1 MHIPVLVNE
10 VINFLRPENGKVYVD
25 ATIGCGGYTERI
37 FKVCPGCRVIG
48 IDWDE
53 QALEFTE
60 NRLKEFLNKGKLI
73 VVKDNFVNIK
83 NILKN
88 LKIDKIDGIVFDFGL
103 SMLQIKGN
111 RGFSFDD
118 NVLDMRMD
126 TVNNSLTAYEVIN
139 KFPEKQLSEIF
150 FKYGEEKFSKIIAR
164 KIVEKRKIKE
174 IKTAKELAELVLKV
188 VPKYKRTFLKGKE
201 QKSFIKIHP
210 ATRIFQAIRIFINNE
225 LQNIELG
232 LNNSI
237 DVLNYGGRIITVSY
251 HSLEDRIVKNIF
263 KNRTDCKV
271 ITKKPIAPTKEEISY
286 NRSSRSAKLRAA
298 EKFEE
303 QKV

>member
-53 QALEFTE
+53 QALEFTK
-60 NRLKEFLNKGKLI
+60 NRLKEILNKGKLI
-73 VVKDNFVNIK
+73 VVKDNFINIK

-111 RGFSFDD
+111 RGFSFND

-126 TVNNSLTAYEVIN
+126 TLNNSLTAYEIIN
-139 KFPEKQLSEIF
+139 KFSEKQLSEIF

-164 KIVEKRKIKE
+164 KIVEERKTKE
-174 IKTAKELAELVLKV
+174 IKTAKELAEIILKV
-188 VPKYKRTFLKGKE
+188 VPKYKKVFLKY
-201 QKSFIKIHP
+201 KIHP
-210 ATRIFQAIRIFINNE
+210 AARIFQAIRIFINNE

-237 DVLNYGGRIITVSY
+237 DVLNSGGRIIAVSY

-271 ITKKPIAPTKEEISY
+271 ITKKPITPSKEEISY

>member
-25 ATIGCGGYTERI
+25 ATIGCGGYTEKI

-53 QALEFTE
+53 QALEFTK

-73 VVKDNFVNIK
+73 IVKDNFVNIK

-111 RGFSFDD
+111 RGFSFND
-118 NVLDMRMD
+118 NVLDMRMG
-126 TVNNSLTAYEVIN
+126 TVNNSLTAYEIIN
-139 KFPEKQLSEIF
+139 KFSEKQLSEIF

-164 KIVEKRKIKE
+164 KIVEERKTKE
-174 IKTAKELAELVLKV
+174 IKTAKELAEIILKV
-188 VPKYKRTFLKGKE
+188 IPKYKKVFLKY
-201 QKSFIKIHP
+201 KIHP

-237 DVLNYGGRIITVSY
+237 DVLNSRGRIIAVSY

-271 ITKKPIAPTKEEISY
+271 ITKKPITPSKEEISY